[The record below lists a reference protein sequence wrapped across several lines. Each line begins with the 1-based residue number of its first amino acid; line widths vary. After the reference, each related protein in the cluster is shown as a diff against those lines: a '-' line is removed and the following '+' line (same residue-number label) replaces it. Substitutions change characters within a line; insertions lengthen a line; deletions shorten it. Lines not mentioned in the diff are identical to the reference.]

1 MDIKEILSEDYFIF
15 LDNPSSK
22 KRVFEQ
28 LSQLAE
34 IETNISSRVILENLI
49 KREKLGSTAVGK
61 GVAIPHITNDDI
73 EKPIGFMALLSTG
86 LDFNATDNQLVDII
100 FLLIAPINNGS
111 QHLQALASV
120 SRLLKKPKL
129 ISKLRG
135 CNNTKSA
142 FAVITQSI
150 KEEAA

>member
-1 MDIKEILSEDYFIF
+1 MDIKEMLSENYFLF
-15 LDNPSSK
+15 LDSPSSK

-34 IETNISSRVILENLI
+34 IETNVSSRVILEKLI

-61 GVAIPHITNDDI
+61 GIAIPHITNDNI
-73 EKPIGFMALLSTG
+73 EKPIGFMALLSSG
-86 LDFNATDNQLVDII
+86 LDFNATDNQPVDIF
-100 FLLIAPINNGS
+100 FLLVAPSNNGS

-120 SRLLKKPKL
+120 SRLLRNSKL

-135 CNNTKSA
+135 CNNSQSA
-142 FAVITQSI
+142 FAVITQSLQ
-150 KEEAA
+150 EEAA

>member
-1 MDIKEILSEDYFIF
+1 MDIKEILSENYFIF

-22 KRVFEQ
+22 KSAFEQ
-28 LSQLAE
+28 LSRLAE

-100 FLLIAPINNGS
+100 FLLNDT
-111 QHLQALASV
+111 
-120 SRLLKKPKL
+120 PKHTRPSGL
-129 ISKLRG
+129 FSEPPGPAIP
-135 CNNTKSA
+135 
-142 FAVITQSI
+142 VILTETVELVI
-150 KEEAA
+150 F

>member
-1 MDIKEILSEDYFIF
+1 MHIKEMLSENYFLF
-15 LDNPSSK
+15 LDSPSSK

-34 IETNISSRVILENLI
+34 IETNISSRVILEKLI

-61 GVAIPHITNDDI
+61 GVAIPHITNDNI
-73 EKPIGFMALLSTG
+73 EKPIGFMALLSSG
-86 LDFNATDNQLVDII
+86 LDFNATDNQPVDII
-100 FLLIAPINNGS
+100 FLLLAPSNNGS
-111 QHLQALASV
+111 QHLQALASI
-120 SRLLKKPKL
+120 SRLLRNSKL

-142 FAVITQSI
+142 FAVITQSE
-150 KEEAA
+150 KDEAA